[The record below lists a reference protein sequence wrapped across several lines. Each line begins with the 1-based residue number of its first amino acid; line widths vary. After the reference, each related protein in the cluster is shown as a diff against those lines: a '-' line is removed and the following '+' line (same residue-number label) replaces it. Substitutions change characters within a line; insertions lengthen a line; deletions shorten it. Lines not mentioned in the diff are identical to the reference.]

1 MMKKYHA
8 KLFRKFRI
16 AITGV
21 KPKAI
26 FKIPAVV
33 LLILA
38 TVSIFLISI
47 IFFSGCRK
55 TSDTEVSASTASVNN
70 TSVTSQNQNTTE
82 DFSTTLYWDTGSLPP
97 EYHYYYLITI
107 GPGPEGRFDYQPGYG
122 KPPAPD
128 IWVMEF
134 SVSFVKLNELYEFLN
149 GNGLFR
155 DSWEKVEPSIGGSF
169 YKITITA
176 NDKTYKVPPD
186 FELKPKDS
194 KKISEVADF
203 VKNLVPENI
212 WTDME
217 KRQKEFEESF
227 EN

>member
-1 MMKKYHA
+1 MQSV
-8 KLFRKFRI
+8 FRKFRI

-38 TVSIFLISI
+38 AVSIFLISI

-55 TSDTEVSASTASVNN
+55 TSGTEVPASTASVNI
-70 TSVTSQNQNTTE
+70 TSVTSQNQNIPE
-82 DFSTTLYWDTGSLPP
+82 DFSTKLYWDTGSLPP

-107 GPGPEGRFDYQPGYG
+107 GPGPEGRFDYQSGYG
-122 KPPAPD
+122 EPPAPD
-128 IWVMEF
+128 IWVAEF
-134 SVSFVKLNELYEFLN
+134 SVSFVKLNELYEFLD
-149 GNGLFR
+149 GNGFFR
-155 DSWEKVEPSIGGSF
+155 DSWEKVEPSIGGS
-169 YKITITA
+169 YHIINITA
-176 NDKTYKVPPD
+176 NDKTYEIPPD
-186 FELKPKDS
+186 FELNPEDS